1 MRKLSKSDLAH
12 VAAMLSVLALGIRC
26 GPELQEESAHAHLTI
41 ETALLVSERRDLQ
54 LCVELDPALEAQ
66 SAQVLSALKQDVAA
80 LAEAHPDWQSAGYGR
95 APVRVQ
101 RGCPDGALPSGRMEA
116 KGAKQGPGLTSRPSP
131 FRTFVYI
138 LGEAK
143 AQEVLGEQPAVRAHA
158 ELMQADDHM
167 AVEVSTSL
175 VIRAS
180 ALGTDSFRQLWLPT
194 GVGLKS
200 LGEQAEAP
208 SPESSK

>member
-1 MRKLSKSDLAH
+1 
-12 VAAMLSVLALGIRC
+12 MLSVLALGIRC

-131 FRTFVYI
+131 PGKPGQVHR
-138 LGEAK
+138 GEGEK
-143 AQEVLGEQPAVRAHA
+143 CNIGCIEVACN
-158 ELMQADDHM
+158 
-167 AVEVSTSL
+167 VSTAQNTKAAFRKGAAFMMGISHARCLKASSL
-175 VIRAS
+175 YRFSGAKDR
-180 ALGTDSFRQLWLPT
+180 LGL
-194 GVGLKS
+194 
-200 LGEQAEAP
+200 E
-208 SPESSK
+208 